1 MAGRDCSLSR
11 VCLTPE
17 LRRFVIPGGV
27 EGLDATHVMRKSQ
40 PRPHRVDNEAGI
52 PAESTRQGR
61 EGGQLGRADLNPSC
75 SCSASAVPGKAEL
88 HLPGG
93 SSPRPAEPP
102 APRPPRPAPPRCG
115 TGRYIRAEWPGPRQS
130 AEAARDH
137 GCPAGL
143 LVTATAARSHRSALP
158 APGRPR
164 PALRA
169 PTPTLPGSRRPA
181 NPRSRAALPLALS
194 RVWQTGSGG
203 NPGRRWRCAAEA
215 GEERRARGA
224 LGAREAAG
232 CAPRG
237 PRGAWRPAGV
247 ARPFPSPGTRPL
259 GAPASQLPAISAGPE
274 RRGRGQLFGL
284 GRQAWNGTGGSGPP
298 HVDYLVHIS
307 WAQKIHPRID
317 SVYPTVRSLTGR

>member
-1 MAGRDCSLSR
+1 MARPAAERGGGAGSR
-11 VCLTPE
+11 P
-17 LRRFVIPGGV
+17 PGG
-27 EGLDATHVMRKSQ
+27 ACWSQ
-40 PRPHRVDNEAGI
+40 PPQPDAAALR
-52 PAESTRQGR
+52 S
-61 EGGQLGRADLNPSC
+61 
-75 SCSASAVPGKAEL
+75 
-88 HLPGG
+88 
-93 SSPRPAEPP
+93 
-102 APRPPRPAPPRCG
+102 PPRGAPAPP
-115 TGRYIRAEWPGPRQS
+115 
-130 AEAARDH
+130 
-137 GCPAGL
+137 CPAG
-143 LVTATAARSHRSALP
+143 AH
-158 APGRPR
+158 
-164 PALRA
+164 
-169 PTPTLPGSRRPA
+169 PTLPGSRRPA

-224 LGAREAAG
+224 LGAREAVG
-232 CAPRG
+232 CARRG

-317 SVYPTVRSLTGR
+317 SVYATVGSLTGR